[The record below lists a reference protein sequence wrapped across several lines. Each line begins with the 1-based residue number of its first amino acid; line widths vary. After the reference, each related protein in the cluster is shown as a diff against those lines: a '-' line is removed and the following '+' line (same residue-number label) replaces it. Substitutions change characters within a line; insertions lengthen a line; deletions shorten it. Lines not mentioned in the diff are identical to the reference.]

1 MCIPRLITTPAIRP
15 IPTITARAT
24 TTARAFMVAI
34 VTTIGVGIRH
44 VITEVDI
51 VVATINQRMN
61 G

>member
-1 MCIPRLITTPAIRP
+1 MCIPRLITIPAIRP